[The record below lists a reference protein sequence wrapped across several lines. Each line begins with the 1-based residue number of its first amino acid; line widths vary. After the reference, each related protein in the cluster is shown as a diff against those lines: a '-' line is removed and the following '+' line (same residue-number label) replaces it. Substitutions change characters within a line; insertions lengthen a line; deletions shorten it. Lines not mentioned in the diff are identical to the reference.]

1 MSDARQ
7 IDITQPSAMPT
18 TAGGSAV
25 GVQKRDWVIAVVKNN
40 TELLC
45 QKRLSEQGYE
55 AYVPT
60 QENVVLDSK
69 GRKKVTTSI
78 LIPAKVI
85 VRVTENERKEVVK
98 LPYIIRYM
106 TDRVKRPDKY
116 GRHPIATIPDEQ
128 VERLKFVLFHTDTSV
143 TLERI
148 SLQKGDNAKVIRGSL
163 MGTTGYVGEING
175 STVSL
180 LIGIGSLG
188 TAKLSIIS
196 ADVERM

>member
-1 MSDARQ
+1 MSDTRQ

-18 TAGGSAV
+18 PAGGSAV

-60 QENVVLDSK
+60 QENVVLGSK
-69 GRKKVTTSI
+69 GRKKIVTSV

-98 LPYIIRYM
+98 LPYI
-106 TDRVKRPDKY
+106 VVP
-116 GRHPIATIPDEQ
+116 
-128 VERLKFVLFHTDTSV
+128 
-143 TLERI
+143 
-148 SLQKGDNAKVIRGSL
+148 
-163 MGTTGYVGEING
+163 
-175 STVSL
+175 
-180 LIGIGSLG
+180 
-188 TAKLSIIS
+188 
-196 ADVERM
+196 

>member
-1 MSDARQ
+1 
-7 IDITQPSAMPT
+7 MPT

-60 QENVVLDSK
+60 QEKVVLDSK
-69 GRKKVTTSI
+69 GRKKIATSI

-116 GRHPIATIPDEQ
+116 GRHPIATISDEQ
-128 VERLKFVLFHTDTSV
+128 IGKLKFVLFNTKETV
-143 TLERI
+143 TIESSSI
-148 SLQKGDNAKVIRGSL
+148 CKGEEMKVVRGCL
-163 MGTTGYVGEING
+163 MGLKGFVKEISNNQ
-175 STVSL
+175 VL
-180 LIGIGSLG
+180 LHVDFGILG
-188 TAKLSIIS
+188 TTKVTIDLANI
-196 ADVERM
+196 ERA

>member
-7 IDITQPSAMPT
+7 IDIAQPSAMPT

-25 GVQKRDWVIAVVKNN
+25 GVPNRKWYIAVVKNN

-60 QENVVLDSK
+60 QEDVVLGSK
-69 GRKKVTTSI
+69 GRKKIVTSV

-128 VERLKFVLFHTDTSV
+128 IEKLKFVLFNTTMPVSIESSSV
-143 TLERI
+143 CE
-148 SLQKGDNAKVIRGSL
+148 GEEMKVMRGSL
-163 MGTTGYVGEING
+163 MGLKGFVKDISKNQ
-175 STVSL
+175 VSL
-180 LIGIGSLG
+180 QVKFGSLG
-188 TAKLSIIS
+188 VVSISVNI
-196 ADVERM
+196 ADLERV